1 MIILMKILILKHYT
15 YIRINGSKD
24 IIASRRMDSKRY
36 RKSDDKIV
44 KMDSCLRRNDILK
57 EE

>member
-1 MIILMKILILKHYT
+1 MKILILKHYT

-24 IIASRRMDSKRY
+24 ITASKRMDSKRY

-44 KMDSCLRRNDILK
+44 KMDSCLRRNDILG